1 MLNQLYQLEKE
12 LPKLLQD
19 ENSWNSLYVDYHKPY
34 VKRLWKPVGD
44 YRIFLHQIFPCEK
57 SESLLHPH
65 PWPSAMKVVGGIYE
79 MGVGYSQTNDEPVIA
94 STLVLPVNSYYEMAD
109 INSWH
114 YVRPLDKPSFSL
126 MVTGKPWKRESPK
139 SDHKMRELNA
149 EEKRAIFDQFRN
161 LYLPK

>member
-1 MLNQLYQLEKE
+1 MLEQLYQLEKE
-12 LPKLLQD
+12 LPQLLQD
-19 ENSWNSLYVDYHKPY
+19 EKSWNSLYVDYHKPY
-34 VKRLWKPVGD
+34 VKRLWKPVGN

-79 MGVGYSQTNDEPVIA
+79 MGVGYSQTNEKPVIA
-94 STLVLPVNSYYEMAD
+94 STLILPVNSYYEMAD

-126 MVTGKPWKRESPK
+126 MVTGKPWKREVPK
-139 SDHKMRELNA
+139 SDYKMRELNA
-149 EEKRAIFDQFRN
+149 EEKRVIFDEFRN
-161 LYLPK
+161 LYPTK